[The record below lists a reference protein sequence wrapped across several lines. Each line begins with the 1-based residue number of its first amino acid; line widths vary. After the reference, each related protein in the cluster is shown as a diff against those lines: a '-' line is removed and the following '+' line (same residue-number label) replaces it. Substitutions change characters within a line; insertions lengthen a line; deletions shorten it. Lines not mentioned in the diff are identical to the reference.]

1 MAMRA
6 VTVSKQGI
14 DFRFAVA
21 PRVAVGGQRFIDPDS
36 KIVSVTREING
47 ENTVVDYIRVK
58 ATSDLRR
65 VANRW
70 LGGGR

>member
-14 DFRFAVA
+14 DFRFAIAKRASVA
-21 PRVAVGGQRFIDPDS
+21 TGGAIV
-36 KIVSVTREING
+36 VSVTRTDILG
-47 ENTVVDYIRVK
+47 VPTAVDYIRCNPQ
-58 ATSDLRR
+58 SDLRR

>member
-6 VTVSKQGI
+6 VTVNKQGI
-14 DFRFAVA
+14 DFRFAVCKRLDA
-21 PRVAVGGQRFIDPDS
+21 NTRV
-36 KIVSVTREING
+36 VSVTRSGILDCD
-47 ENTVVDYIRVK
+47 TIVDYIRVN
-58 ATSDLRR
+58 AASDLRR

>member
-14 DFRFAVA
+14 EFRFAVA
-21 PRVAVGGQRFIDPDS
+21 PRPNGARYIDTS
-36 KIVSVTREING
+36 TKIIAVTRDIDG